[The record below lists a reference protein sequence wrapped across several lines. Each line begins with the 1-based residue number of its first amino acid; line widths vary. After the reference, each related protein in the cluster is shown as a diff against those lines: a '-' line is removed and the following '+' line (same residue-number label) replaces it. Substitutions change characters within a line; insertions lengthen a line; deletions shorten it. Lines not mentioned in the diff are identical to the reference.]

1 MKRDPTFYWKHSGK
15 LMSFANH
22 PIKIILPFGP
32 PGFSSRVGFALQP
45 HLSEFLQTEVTF
57 EHIIGGFG
65 GSNGPTAAAKC
76 APDGCSLLLAT
87 IGNIALLPNI
97 FPDYAIDPIKS
108 FETITKIATT
118 PNILVARPGLGVTSL
133 HDILKIAKERP
144 GKLKFHGINER
155 SIHMLEFKSLIA
167 ETDIQLHSIKPDGG
181 SEGAIDA
188 IKTGKVDLTI
198 TTGPRLLEGT
208 RSEDFIAIASISDQR
223 TPFYPEIPTMKELGL
238 NTIGSGSWTG
248 LFAPKGVSNKILEEI
263 FEATINASQKSSV
276 IQQLSEQAASI
287 DLNKSLEDALN
298 FVKNETERLRKACI
312 VSNFF

>member
-1 MKRDPTFYWKHSGK
+1 MGK
-15 LMSFANH
+15 IVSFASH

-32 PGFSSRVGFALQP
+32 PGFSSRVGFVLQP
-45 HLSEFLQTEVTF
+45 HLSEFLKTEITF
-57 EHIIGGFG
+57 EHITGGFG

-76 APDGCSLLLAT
+76 APDGYSLLLAT

-97 FPDYAIDPIKS
+97 LPDYGVDPIKS
-108 FETITKIATT
+108 FEPITKIATT
-118 PNILVARPGLGVTSL
+118 PNILVARQGLGVTSL
-133 HDILKIAKERP
+133 NDILQIAKERP

-167 ETDIQLHSIKPDGG
+167 ETDIQLHSVKPDGG

-208 RSEDFIAIASISDQR
+208 RLEEFVAIAAISDQR

-238 NTIGSGSWTG
+238 NTIGGGSWTG
-248 LFAPKGVSNKILEEI
+248 LFAPKGVSNTILEEI

-276 IQQLSEQAASI
+276 IQKLSAQAASI
-287 DLNKSLEDALN
+287 DLNNSLEDALT
-298 FVKNETERLRKACI
+298 FVKNETERLRQACI
-312 VSNFF
+312 VANFSQEFTN

>member
-1 MKRDPTFYWKHSGK
+1 
-15 LMSFANH
+15 MSFASH
-22 PIKIILPFGP
+22 PIKIVLPFGP

-45 HLSEFLQTEVTF
+45 HLSEFLKTEITF
-57 EHIIGGFG
+57 EHITGGFG

-76 APDGCSLLLAT
+76 APDGYSLLLAT

-97 FPDYAIDPIKS
+97 LPDYGVDPIKS
-108 FETITKIATT
+108 FEPITKIATT
-118 PNILVARPGLGVTSL
+118 PNILVARQGLGVTSL
-133 HDILKIAKERP
+133 NDILQIAKERP

-167 ETDIQLHSIKPDGG
+167 ETDIQLHSVKPDGG

-198 TTGPRLLEGT
+198 TTGPRLLEGI
-208 RSEDFIAIASISDQR
+208 RLKEFAAIAAISDQR

-238 NTIGSGSWTG
+238 NTIGGGSWTG
-248 LFAPKGVSNKILEEI
+248 LFAPKGVSNTILEEI

-276 IQQLSEQAASI
+276 IQKLSAQAASI
-287 DLNKSLEDALN
+287 DLNNSLEDALT
-298 FVKNETERLRKACI
+298 FVKNETERLRQACI
-312 VSNFF
+312 VANFSQDFTN

>member
-1 MKRDPTFYWKHSGK
+1 MGK
-15 LMSFANH
+15 IVSFASH

-45 HLSEFLQTEVTF
+45 HLSEFLKTEITF
-57 EHIIGGFG
+57 EHITGGFG

-76 APDGCSLLLAT
+76 APDGYSLLLAT

-97 FPDYAIDPIKS
+97 LPDYGVDPIKS
-108 FETITKIATT
+108 FEPITKIATT
-118 PNILVARPGLGVTSL
+118 PNILVARQGLGVTSL
-133 HDILKIAKERP
+133 NDILQIAKERP

-167 ETDIQLHSIKPDGG
+167 ETDIQLHSVKPDGG

-198 TTGPRLLEGT
+198 TTGPRLLEGI
-208 RSEDFIAIASISDQR
+208 RLKEFAAIAAISDQR

-238 NTIGSGSWTG
+238 NTIGGGSWTG
-248 LFAPKGVSNKILEEI
+248 LFAPKGVSNTILEEI

-276 IQQLSEQAASI
+276 IQKLSAQAASI
-287 DLNKSLEDALN
+287 DLNNSLEDALT
-298 FVKNETERLRKACI
+298 FVKNETERLRQACI
-312 VSNFF
+312 VANFSQDFTN

>member
-1 MKRDPTFYWKHSGK
+1 MGK
-15 LMSFANH
+15 IVSFASH

-45 HLSEFLQTEVTF
+45 HLSEFLKTEITF
-57 EHIIGGFG
+57 EHITGGFG

-76 APDGCSLLLAT
+76 APDGYSLLLAT

-97 FPDYAIDPIKS
+97 LPDYGVDPIKS
-108 FETITKIATT
+108 FEPITKIATT
-118 PNILVARPGLGVTSL
+118 PNILVARQGLGVTSL
-133 HDILKIAKERP
+133 NDILQIAKERP

-167 ETDIQLHSIKPDGG
+167 ETDIQLHSVKPDGG

-198 TTGPRLLEGT
+198 TTGPRLLEGI
-208 RSEDFIAIASISDQR
+208 RLKEFAAIAAISDQR

-238 NTIGSGSWTG
+238 NTIGGGSWTG
-248 LFAPKGVSNKILEEI
+248 LFAPKGVSNTILEEI

-276 IQQLSEQAASI
+276 IQKLSAQAASI
-287 DLNKSLEDALN
+287 DLNNSLEDALT
-298 FVKNETERLRKACI
+298 FVKNETERLRQACI
-312 VSNFF
+312 VANFSQEFTN

>member
-1 MKRDPTFYWKHSGK
+1 MGK
-15 LMSFANH
+15 IVSFASH

-45 HLSEFLQTEVTF
+45 HLSEFLKTEITF
-57 EHIIGGFG
+57 EHITGGFG

-76 APDGCSLLLAT
+76 APDGYSLLLAT

-97 FPDYAIDPIKS
+97 LPDYGVDPIKS
-108 FETITKIATT
+108 FEPITKIATT
-118 PNILVARPGLGVTSL
+118 PNILVARQGLGVTSL
-133 HDILKIAKERP
+133 NDILQIAKERP

-167 ETDIQLHSIKPDGG
+167 ETDIQLHSVKPDGG

-208 RSEDFIAIASISDQR
+208 RLEEFVAIAAISDQR

-238 NTIGSGSWTG
+238 NTIGGGSWTG
-248 LFAPKGVSNKILEEI
+248 LFAPKGVSNTILEEI

-276 IQQLSEQAASI
+276 IQKLSAQAASI
-287 DLNKSLEDALN
+287 DLNNSLEDALT
-298 FVKNETERLRKACI
+298 FVKNETERLRQACI
-312 VSNFF
+312 VANFSQEFTN

>member
-1 MKRDPTFYWKHSGK
+1 MGK
-15 LMSFANH
+15 IVSFASH

-45 HLSEFLQTEVTF
+45 HLSEFLKTEITF
-57 EHIIGGFG
+57 EHITGGFG

-76 APDGCSLLLAT
+76 APDGYSLLLAT

-97 FPDYAIDPIKS
+97 LPDYGVDPIKS
-108 FETITKIATT
+108 FEPITKIATT
-118 PNILVARPGLGVTSL
+118 PNILVARQGLGVTSL
-133 HDILKIAKERP
+133 NDILQIAKERP

-167 ETDIQLHSIKPDGG
+167 ETDIQLHSVKPDGG

-208 RSEDFIAIASISDQR
+208 RLEEFVAIAAISDQR

-238 NTIGSGSWTG
+238 NTIGGGSWTG
-248 LFAPKGVSNKILEEI
+248 LFAPKGVSNTILEEI

-276 IQQLSEQAASI
+276 IQKLSAQAASI
-287 DLNKSLEDALN
+287 DLNNSLEDALT
-298 FVKNETERLRKACI
+298 FVKNETERLRRACI
-312 VSNFF
+312 VANFSQEFTN